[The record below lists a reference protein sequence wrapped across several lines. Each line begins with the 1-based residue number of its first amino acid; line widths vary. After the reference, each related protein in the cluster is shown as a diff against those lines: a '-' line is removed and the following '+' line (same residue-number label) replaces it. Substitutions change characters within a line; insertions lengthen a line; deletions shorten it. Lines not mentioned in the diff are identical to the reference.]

1 MYILSTISYACVI
14 STFFAFIS
22 VSGVYLKDM
31 GLQGDTIGEAQ
42 LIIFVSGLLFGLLF
56 KNITHDILKRLLT
69 YCYVC
74 NCCALIMFMYL
85 IKKKE
90 LIMNDVRYQIA
101 FTGKLRPGFGIE
113 QVKARLQKHLKLS
126 STVVESLFAK
136 DRVVIKKNLSADAAK
151 QYEQRFYTY
160 GAIVKLEKQV
170 PSTIENQAKETRE
183 PANIGPDKAQLP
195 LEPIAEPAA
204 GPKDTESAAVVRPV
218 INSGRSTTTTNETV
232 SVDNSEYPKALA
244 FEFTGNGREYFK
256 IWIVNIALTILTLG
270 IYSAWAKVRN
280 KQYFYGN
287 TLFDGSSFEYT
298 AKPLTILKG
307 RILAFAIIAFYYI
320 LSSILPPAF
329 AIGFYFAVF
338 VAVIF
343 LLPWVAIKALQFN
356 ARHSQY
362 RNINFGFDGDYRGA
376 FKAFILW
383 PMASIIPLLL
393 PFTWQ
398 RKNRF
403 FVDNS
408 RYGTTPFQF
417 TARVGDY
424 YGLFGKMILLG
435 IGLTVIVSVLFG
447 FGVGV
452 SAGSEGLESPAAIV
466 GIVVSMIGYAAA
478 YFIAIAFYNV
488 ASNNLLYNS
497 TLLEEHSFSAN
508 YRFGSYALLLLTNT
522 LGIVLTLGLFI
533 PWALIRSARYHAE
546 NTQFIATE
554 SLDSFI
560 AGETQKTNTLSEGL
574 ADAHSVFDLDVGI

>member
-1 MYILSTISYACVI
+1 M
-14 STFFAFIS
+14 
-22 VSGVYLKDM
+22 
-31 GLQGDTIGEAQ
+31 
-42 LIIFVSGLLFGLLF
+42 
-56 KNITHDILKRLLT
+56 
-69 YCYVC
+69 
-74 NCCALIMFMYL
+74 
-85 IKKKE
+85 
-90 LIMNDVRYQIA
+90 MNGVRYQIA
-101 FTGKLRPGFGIE
+101 FMGKLRPGFDIE
-113 QVKARLQKHLKLS
+113 QVKASLQKRLKLS
-126 STVVESLFAK
+126 ATVVESLFAK
-136 DRVVIKKNLSADAAK
+136 DRVVIKKNLNVDAAK
-151 QYEQRFYTY
+151 QYEQRFYTC
-160 GAIVKLEKQV
+160 GAIVKLEKQA
-170 PSTIENQAKETRE
+170 PSTIDDQAKGEKTSE
-183 PANIGPDKAQLP
+183 PAHVDADKAALS
-195 LEPIAEPAA
+195 LEPTTS
-204 GPKDTESAAVVRPV
+204 PKESESASVTQSA
-218 INSGRSTTTTNETV
+218 INNGHSAANTHEAV
-232 SVDNSEYPKALA
+232 SVDSSEYSKELA
-244 FEFTGNGREYFK
+244 FEFTGNGKEYFK

-270 IYSAWAKVRN
+270 IYSAWAKVSN

-307 RILAFAIIAFYYI
+307 RIFAFGVIALYYI

-408 RYGTTPFQF
+408 RYGTTHFQF
-417 TARVGDY
+417 TASVGDY

-452 SAGSEGLESPAAIV
+452 SAGSESLESPAAIV

-478 YFIAIAFYNV
+478 YLIAIAFYNV

-497 TLLEEHSFSAN
+497 TLLKEHGFSAN
-508 YRFGSYALLLLTNT
+508 YRLGSYAVLLLTNT
-522 LGIVLTLGLFI
+522 VGIVLTLGLFI
-533 PWALIRSARYHAE
+533 PWAMVRSARYHAE
-546 NTQFIATE
+546 NTQFIARE

-560 AGETQKTNTLSEGL
+560 AGETQKTNTFSEGL